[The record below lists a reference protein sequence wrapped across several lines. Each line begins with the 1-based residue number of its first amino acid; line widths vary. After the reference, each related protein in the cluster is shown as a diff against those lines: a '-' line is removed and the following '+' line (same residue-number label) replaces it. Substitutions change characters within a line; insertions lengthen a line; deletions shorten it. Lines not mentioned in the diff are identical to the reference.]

1 MSTKTTALDFCK
13 SRKHPV
19 LRFASIGHPS
29 GIDLALLDE
38 TEVGFEWH
46 DLSGLVRPRWRNR
59 TRSATVYGSM
69 EWVLDKNANHVCEVG
84 LLRLVAYQSPTTRE
98 PCYRIAAK
106 REGSWDALV
115 WGSSRSLSA
124 AKEDAQTVAREVVLR
139 GLLADDG
146 STDAMLTRL
155 ALFAPVTGAEL
166 ELLVRRTRE
175 WAAATCRE
183 VAENEIVRVADA
195 VASMAEKTITSEVRR
210 EVARARLDIVSTR
223 YNWRWW
229 AELAAHVGFIAAAV
243 AWLVMS

>member
-1 MSTKTTALDFCK
+1 
-13 SRKHPV
+13 
-19 LRFASIGHPS
+19 
-29 GIDLALLDE
+29 
-38 TEVGFEWH
+38 
-46 DLSGLVRPRWRNR
+46 
-59 TRSATVYGSM
+59 M

-166 ELLVRRTRE
+166 ELLIRRTRE